1 MVDALKTAGFRMVQ
15 HNNASYDGLQAPL
28 IERADGYFRTT
39 RRALLSLVRI
49 GLLPTHFKT
58 LFNRLSQDCDA
69 FIEADRARL
78 ITTSYHW
85 LAKKPTVE
93 ASLDTIPHSPAS
105 SGVDV
110 RTEPDIFL
118 DLKAHTTLPSAC
130 NSAVKARSAAS
141 SDTAV
146 ATPP

>member
-15 HNNASYDGLQAPL
+15 HSNASIDGLQAPL
-28 IERADGYFRTT
+28 IERADGYFRTA

-85 LAKKPTVE
+85 SAEKPMIE
-93 ASLDTIPHSPAS
+93 SSLDTIHHSSAS
-105 SGVDV
+105 SRVYV
-110 RTEPDIFL
+110 RTQPDISL
-118 DLKAHTTLPSAC
+118 DLGAQTTLPSAR
-130 NSAVKARSAAS
+130 NSANKARSAAS